1 MNSSGKVVH
10 VALIGKSCSG
20 KTSAS
25 HLLAQRLRD
34 HGIRATV
41 VAEGASAA
49 MRNGFDDIPVL
60 VGTQS
65 VRVQAAIGAA
75 MYHAGAAAERLL
87 LAAGG
92 GVAIHDRGVFDAVAY
107 SSTEAMESELQAAG
121 TTLLSVARE
130 FSRVYALEAGEYET
144 DSNPLRY
151 EGEDRAEAAGI
162 AVRKAWEGWCKVVDV
177 AFEETLAQRVR
188 VLFDDVLAVLGVA
201 GA

>member
-1 MNSSGKVVH
+1 MNARGKVVH

-25 HLLAQRLRD
+25 NLLAQRLRD
-34 HGIRATV
+34 HGVRATV

-49 MRNGFDDIPVL
+49 MRNGFGDIPVL

-107 SSTEAMESELQAAG
+107 SSTEAVECELETAG

-130 FSRVYALEAGEYET
+130 FSRVYALEAGAYET
-144 DSNPLRY
+144 ESNPFRY
-151 EGEDRAEAAGI
+151 EGEVRAEAAGA
-162 AVRKAWEGWCKVVDV
+162 AVRRARRHQV
-177 AFEETLAQRVR
+177 AV
-188 VLFDDVLAVLGVA
+188 
-201 GA
+201 